1 MCLSVLGLVKA
12 PQPGLGSFRPP
23 EQLSFFRLSLQH
35 TWSPLGEGSDLVDA
49 FLTDLSANPL
59 LRFVDAWENGLE
71 NTELAKIALV

>member
-1 MCLSVLGLVKA
+1 M
-12 PQPGLGSFRPP
+12 
-23 EQLSFFRLSLQH
+23 
-35 TWSPLGEGSDLVDA
+35 DA